1 LNIRDEEV
9 INDQSSYVL
18 VESRA
23 LENVI
28 DDKIS
33 EDRDRVSNKE
43 NKEINSTK
51 RYYLRP
57 NRTLNY
63 SHKFRPLS
71 VHARVKKWG
80 EKAKGAIK
88 EELNMLK
95 KENVFEEVKN
105 PSEDQKKKAL
115 MIYCFAVEKRDG
127 RIKARA
133 LADGRS
139 QM

>member
-1 LNIRDEEV
+1 MNE
-9 INDQSSYVL
+9 
-18 VESRA
+18 
-23 LENVI
+23 
-28 DDKIS
+28 

-95 KENVFEEVKN
+95 KENVFEEVKT
-105 PSEDQKKKAL
+105 QVK
-115 MIYCFAVEKRDG
+115 IKR
-127 RIKARA
+127 RR
-133 LADGRS
+133 LL
-139 QM
+139 